1 MDGGSSWAVYQYYQ
15 YLSLV
20 GARDGITRG
29 DGSSRR
35 RITIAAANFIRVLKV
50 YIESKVYMESMVM
63 AELIVQKASSHQMFH
78 SLLGKV
84 HGEVENI
91 PLKV

>member
-15 YLSLV
+15 YLSLA

-63 AELIVQKASSHQMFH
+63 AELIVQKASFKS
-78 SLLGKV
+78 S
-84 HGEVENI
+84 EV
-91 PLKV
+91 PFSSWKSSR

>member
-15 YLSLV
+15 YLSLA

-35 RITIAAANFIRVLKV
+35 RITIATANFIRVLKV
-50 YIESKVYMESMVM
+50 YYIDPKVYMESMVM
-63 AELIVQKASSHQMFH
+63 AELIVQEASFKSSDVPF
-78 SLLGKV
+78 SSWKSSR
-84 HGEVENI
+84 
-91 PLKV
+91 